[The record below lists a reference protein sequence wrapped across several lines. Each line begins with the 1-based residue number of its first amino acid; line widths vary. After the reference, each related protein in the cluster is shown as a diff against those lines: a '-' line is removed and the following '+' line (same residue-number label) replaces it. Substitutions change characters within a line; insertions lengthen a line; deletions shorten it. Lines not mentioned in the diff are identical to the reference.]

1 MVATEAPPQ
10 RRLITG
16 GDPDSRYPIPK
27 EGDFVKP
34 LPLGATAL
42 TFHDYIP
49 APELQKIGEALIASK
64 LTGLMD
70 EVAVEYLWKRKGGTT
85 RGKWNMGKCQK
96 LTGLARFFSVS
107 ADFVVWLA
115 ADFCESY
122 KLTRWQMEALLF
134 HELLHIEIEEPED
147 EDKPTIKRPTDH
159 DFEGFYV
166 EITEYGLWQRE
177 LARLSEI
184 VQPSLPFVAEL

>member
-1 MVATEAPPQ
+1 MIATAAPPD

-16 GDPDSRYPIPK
+16 GEPDSRFPIPA
-27 EGDFVKP
+27 GMDFIKQPKIGV
-34 LPLGATAL
+34 TAL
-42 TFHDYIP
+42 AFHDYIP
-49 APELQKIGEALIASK
+49 APELRKIGEALIAQK
-64 LTGLMD
+64 LTSLQD
-70 EVAVEYLWKRKGGTT
+70 DVEVEYLWKRRGGTT

-96 LTGLARFFSVS
+96 LSGVARYRFCGFSAS

-115 ADFCESY
+115 ADFCEAY

-147 EDKPTIKRPTDH
+147 QDKPTTDH
-159 DFEGFYV
+159 DFEGFYI

-184 VQPSLPFVAEL
+184 VQPSLPFIAEI